1 MKVVKSSQHI
11 LNDATSFKKEKLDD
25 FFAEY
30 KRVVNCFIDL
40 FWEVDNLPPKINTT
54 HYSQIDSWLLG
65 KAMKCAGNQ
74 ALQVIKSTRKKDK
87 QRTYSVYKRVFSK
100 AKKKKK
106 NWDLV
111 NQKWTTWSK
120 SKHFRRRISKPVFK
134 EDTITL
140 NADLCHI
147 QDAKKSNEF
156 DLWIRIGSV
165 FGNRFSLI
173 LPTRKHSHFNKIQK
187 SGFEMKKSIRLF
199 KNKRGNYYVVLTHE
213 KEIDDTPKEGKVVG
227 IDVGVNKLMCCDD
240 GENYTQLGT
249 KVKEKIQKLQT
260 KKQGSRGYEKTC
272 REIKHYIGYSVNQMD
287 WDESGAISMEDLDY
301 KSMMKIKNKEER
313 YKGKTTRKLLGHWNI
328 QTLTQRIQEKC
339 KVNRVHLDFVPPFN
353 TSRKCSRCHHVDN
366 ESRKGELYKCVKC
379 GYEIDADNNAST
391 NMRNLLLNHVGS
403 VPSPAEQ
410 KRVKDECLSLSNF
423 T

>member
-1 MKVVKSSQHI
+1 
-11 LNDATSFKKEKLDD
+11 
-25 FFAEY
+25 
-30 KRVVNCFIDL
+30 
-40 FWEVDNLPPKINTT
+40 
-54 HYSQIDSWLLG
+54 
-65 KAMKCAGNQ
+65 
-74 ALQVIKSTRKKDK
+74 
-87 QRTYSVYKRVFSK
+87 
-100 AKKKKK
+100 
-106 NWDLV
+106 
-111 NQKWTTWSK
+111 
-120 SKHFRRRISKPVFK
+120 
-134 EDTITL
+134 
-140 NADLCHI
+140 
-147 QDAKKSNEF
+147 
-156 DLWIRIGSV
+156 V

-287 WDESGAISMEDLDY
+287 WDEIGAISMEDLDY